1 MFKGLG
7 QLGDLAG
14 IMKQA
19 KEMQGKVEEAQAEIA
34 EMTAQ
39 GEAAGGLVKATVNG
53 KGKLVGLD
61 IDPTILRED
70 SKEISED
77 LIIQAVSDAQSKASD
92 MAQKRMAELTEGMPL
107 PEGFQMPF

>member
-1 MFKGLG
+1 MFKGIG

-14 IMKQA
+14 LMKQA
-19 KEMQGKVEEAQAEIA
+19 KEMQGKMEEAQAEIA
-34 EMTAQ
+34 DMTAM

-53 KGKLVGLD
+53 KGTLISLD

-70 SKEISED
+70 SKEITED
-77 LIIQAVSDAQSKASD
+77 LIVQAIAEGQAKASE
-92 MAQKRMAELTEGMPL
+92 MAKKKMSELTEGLPL

>member
-14 IMKQA
+14 LMKQA
-19 KEMQGKVEEAQAEIA
+19 KEMQSKLEAAQAEIA
-34 EMTAQ
+34 EMTAE
-39 GEAAGGLVKATVNG
+39 GEAAGGLVKATVTG

-61 IDPTILRED
+61 IDPTILRAD

-77 LIIQAVSDAQSKASD
+77 LIIQAINEAQNRASEK
-92 MAQKRMAELTEGMPL
+92 AQKRMAELTEGMPL
-107 PEGFQMPF
+107 PEGFQMPT

>member
-19 KEMQGKVEEAQAEIA
+19 KEMQDKMQTAQDEIA
-34 EMTAQ
+34 EMRIE
-39 GEAAGGLVKATVNG
+39 GEAAGGLVKAVVSG
-53 KGKLVGLD
+53 KGKLETLD

-70 SKEISED
+70 SKEITED
-77 LIIQAVSDAQSKASD
+77 LIIQAIADAQSKASD
-92 MAQKRMAELTEGMPL
+92 KAQQRMSELTEGMPL

>member
-14 IMKQA
+14 LMKQA
-19 KEMQGKVEEAQAEIA
+19 KEMQSKMEEAQAEIA
-34 EMTAQ
+34 DMRVQ
-39 GEAAGGLVKATVNG
+39 GEAAGGLVKATVSGNG
-53 KGKLVGLD
+53 KLEALD

-70 SKEISED
+70 SKEITED
-77 LIIQAVSDAQSKASD
+77 LIVQAIADAQSRAAD
-92 MAQKRMAELTEGMPL
+92 MAQKRMGELTEGMPL

>member
-7 QLGDLAG
+7 SLGDMAG
-14 IMKQA
+14 LMKQA
-19 KEMQGKVEEAQAEIA
+19 KEMQSKMQEAQEEI
-34 EMTAQ
+34 ENMTAE
-39 GEAAGGLVKATVNG
+39 GEAAGGLVKATVSG
-53 KGKLVGLD
+53 KGKLEKLD

-77 LIIQAVSDAQSKASD
+77 LIIQAVNEAQKAASEK
-92 MAQKRMAELTEGMPL
+92 AKKRMAEITEGMPL

>member
-14 IMKQA
+14 LMKQA
-19 KEMQGKVEEAQAEIA
+19 KEMQEKMQSAQSEIEDMRVE
-34 EMTAQ
+34 
-39 GEAAGGLVKATVNG
+39 GEAAGGLVKAVVTG
-53 KGKLVGLD
+53 KGKLETLD

-70 SKEISED
+70 SKEITED
-77 LIIQAVSDAQSKASD
+77 LIIQAIADAQSKASEK
-92 MAQKRMAELTEGMPL
+92 AQARMSALTEGMPM

>member
-7 QLGDLAG
+7 QLGDIAG
-14 IMKQA
+14 LMKQA
-19 KEMQGKVEEAQAEIA
+19 KEMQGKMEEAQAEIA

-53 KGKLVGLD
+53 KGKLVALD

-70 SKEISED
+70 SKEITED
-77 LIIQAVSDAQSKASD
+77 LIIQAISEGQAKASE
-92 MAQKRMAELTEGMPL
+92 MAQKRMAELTEGLPM